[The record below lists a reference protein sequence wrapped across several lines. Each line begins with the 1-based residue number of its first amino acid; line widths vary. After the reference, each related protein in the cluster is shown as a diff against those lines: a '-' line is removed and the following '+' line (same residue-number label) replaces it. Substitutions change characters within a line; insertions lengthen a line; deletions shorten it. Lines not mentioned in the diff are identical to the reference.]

1 MSVPSSVGVLKSGD
15 DFHNP
20 AANTEAT
27 KTLAAPTAPRS
38 WVIGGILFG
47 YDTVA
52 GTQDLSLQS
61 PAGTAIVE
69 IPVTVAGIQSIDFH
83 PPKKMPA
90 GQAVKISLPAGGTGI
105 TGFAAF
111 KTAWVE

>member
-20 AANTEAT
+20 AANTAAT

-52 GTQDLSLQS
+52 GTQDVLLES
-61 PAGTAIVE
+61 PVGTKVLE
-69 IPVTVAGIQSIDFH
+69 FPHTVAGPQSIDFH
-83 PPKKMPA
+83 PPKKMPE
-90 GQAVKISLPAGGTGI
+90 GSAVKLSLPAGGTGI
-105 TGFAAF
+105 TGFIAF
-111 KTAWVE
+111 KTAWIE